1 MKKYCRLLITALI
14 VLLSFAISGCGKKIA
29 KIEYPEYT
37 SYRQIPGVTQDEI
50 DKIEDIKTRLSS
62 SKGFSGFRYAMN
74 YTTETFTDENEDIG
88 GYSALFCGWLSG
100 LFEIPF
106 IPEITEWDSLIAGLA
121 NQSIDFSGEFTP
133 NNERRKT
140 YFMTGAIAER
150 PIKIMRLTG
159 TDPLFV
165 LEKSRP
171 VVYAFLEGATVHD
184 TVVPYLP
191 AEYKYRTIFVSNHE
205 AAHAALKSGIADAF
219 IDDGPV
225 EAAFDIYGDVLAE
238 EFFPLIYI
246 PVSLTTQNPDLA
258 PFISVVNKA
267 LEAGSLFHLTKLY
280 NQGYRD
286 YQRHRLFSHL
296 TLEERM
302 FITMHSSEE
311 RAVIIGGEYDNYPIS
326 FYNTYEKEWQ
336 GIAFDVLKEIENY
349 TGLQFALVNDKL
361 LEWPDLMRMLE
372 DGSITMVTELIKTD
386 NRADHFLW
394 ADTPYHQ
401 DNYALISAVEYP
413 NLNVN
418 EVLYSRVGLIKGSA
432 YSDMFNLWF
441 PRHTNTIEY
450 ANTIEALTGLSK
462 GHVDLVMATKDQ
474 LLSIVNFLE
483 LPGYKTNI
491 IFNHSSDSYFGFNM
505 NEEILCSVISKA
517 QALVN
522 NQDIFNRWNYRVF
535 DYRRKM
541 EQAQRP
547 WLIAISALLLCVL
560 FLVAIMW
567 HRRRREGIMLEKLVS
582 ERTKELEVAIKAA
595 QAASRTKSEFLAN
608 MSHEIRTPINAVTG
622 MTSIARS
629 SSDLKRIYDCLDKIG
644 LASHQL
650 LGVINDILDMSKIEA
665 RKLEFV
671 HDPFDLHAMAENL
684 KNIISVKTQEK
695 KQLLNVSL
703 SHDLPEV
710 VIGDEMRFSQI
721 LLNLLSNAVKFTP
734 EGGEISMSLRKIR
747 SVNGKEEIEA
757 SVKDSGIGI
766 TEKQLSR
773 LFSAFVQAESGT
785 AKRFGGT
792 GLGLVISKSI
802 AEMMGGGINV
812 ESEPGK
818 GSCFTVKVL
827 LDPGDHDMLKA
838 SRASK
843 APSDFHFNGHTLL
856 LVEDVPINREIVIA
870 LLEDTNVTIDC
881 AENGKEAVDKYSAN
895 PNRYDMIFMD
905 IQMPVMDG
913 YDATIAIRDF
923 EKEVKDKNSLRHPEG
938 VPIIA
943 MTANAFAEDVEH
955 CLKAGMNGHIAK
967 PIEVEAMLNIAD
979 KYLGDG
985 AG

>member
-1 MKKYCRLLITALI
+1 MKKNRGLFITALI
-14 VLLSFAISGCGKKIA
+14 VLISFIIPGCGKKVN
-29 KIEYPEYT
+29 KVEYPEYT
-37 SYRQIPGVTQDEI
+37 SYRQIPAVTPEEI
-50 DKIEDIKTRLSS
+50 SKIEHIKTQLAF
-62 SKGFSGFRYAMN
+62 KGQYGFKYAMN
-74 YTTETFTDENEDIG
+74 YTTETFTDEYEDIG
-88 GYSALFCGWLSG
+88 GYTALFCGWLSG
-100 LFEIPF
+100 LFDIPF
-106 IPEITEWDSLIAGLA
+106 VPEIKEWDSLVAGLA
-121 NQSIDFSGEFTP
+121 DYSIDFSGEFTP
-133 NNERRKT
+133 NDERRKT

-159 TDPLFV
+159 SDPLFV

-171 VVYAFLEGATVHD
+171 VIYAFLEGATVHG
-184 TVVPYLP
+184 TVSPYLP
-191 AEYKYRTIFVSNHE
+191 AEHRHRSIFVANHE
-205 AAHAALKSGIADAF
+205 AAYAAIKTGAADAF

-225 EAAFDIYGDVLAE
+225 EAAFDIYGDVFAE

-267 LEAGSLFHLTKLY
+267 LEAGALFHLTKLY

-286 YQRHRLFSHL
+286 YQRYRLFSHL

-336 GIAFDVLKEIENY
+336 GIAFDVLKEIETY
-349 TGLQFALVNDKL
+349 TGLRFALVNDKI
-361 LEWPDLMRMLE
+361 LEWPDLMIMLE
-372 DGSITMVTELIKTD
+372 DGSISMVTELLKTD
-386 NRADHFLW
+386 TRTGHYLW

-418 EVLYSRVGLIKGSA
+418 EVLYSRVGLIEGSA

-441 PRHTNTIEY
+441 PRHTNTVEY

-462 GHVDLVMATKDQ
+462 GEVDLVMATKDQ

-483 LPGYKTNI
+483 LPGYKANI
-491 IFNHSSDSYFGFNM
+491 IFNHSSDSYFGFNKE
-505 NEEILCSVISKA
+505 EEILRSVISKA
-517 QALVN
+517 QTLVN
-522 NQDIFNRWNYRVF
+522 SQEIFNRWNYRVF

-547 WLIAISALLLCVL
+547 WLFAISALLLCVL

-582 ERTKELEVAIKAA
+582 ERTQELEIATKAA

-622 MTSIARS
+622 MTAIARS
-629 SSDLKRIYDCLDKIG
+629 SNDLNRIYDCLDKIG
-644 LASHQL
+644 LASRQL
-650 LGVINDILDMSKIEA
+650 LGVINDILDMSKIES
-665 RKLEFV
+665 RKFEFV

-695 KQLLNVSL
+695 KQRFDVSL
-703 SHDLPEV
+703 SDDLPEV
-710 VIGDEMRFSQI
+710 VVGDEMRFSQV

-734 EGGEISMSLRKIR
+734 ENGEIFMSLRKIR

-757 SVKDSGIGI
+757 VVKDSGIGI

-802 AEMMGGGINV
+802 AEMMGGGITV

-818 GSCFTVKVL
+818 GSRFTVKVL

-838 SRASK
+838 SK
-843 APSDFHFNGHTLL
+843 ACKEPSDFHFNGHTLL

-870 LLEDTNVTIDC
+870 LLEDTNVTIDV

-913 YDATIAIRDF
+913 NDSTLSIRYF
-923 EKEVKDKNSLRHPEG
+923 EKAVKDKTELRHPEG

-967 PIEVEAMLNIAD
+967 PIEVESMLNVAD
-979 KYLGDG
+979 KYLGSGPD
-985 AG
+985 